1 MLFDLTFKEIC
12 ANNAKNSRET
22 FDVKEQR
29 LTGTEA
35 EDFKDLDPHHHKV
48 KNKWK
53 KTHNN
58 MINAIKEAK
67 KNRPPTALANI
78 EVKMVT

>member
-1 MLFDLTFKEIC
+1 M
-12 ANNAKNSRET
+12 
-22 FDVKEQR
+22 KEQR

-35 EDFKDLDPHHHKV
+35 EDFKEVNPNHHKV

-58 MINAIKEAK
+58 MINAIKDAK